1 MEKAGGMKKTL
12 WALSLNHMLLVLAAF
27 LFEWGLGFESGFHYD
42 AGAADSLHVWYG
54 GVLFPLQWLV
64 ECIGVGLLAYA
75 VIIAGE
81 TQLSGL
87 AWPVCLATGG
97 FAAWYA
103 LV

>member
-1 MEKAGGMKKTL
+1 MKKTL
-12 WALSLNHMLLVLAAF
+12 WVLSLNHMLLVLAAF
-27 LFEWGLGFESGFHYD
+27 VFDQGRVFASRVVAPSVFVDDGMTEHIHF
-42 AGAADSLHVWYG
+42 WYG
-54 GVLFPLQWLV
+54 GVLFPLQWVV
-64 ECIGVGLLAYA
+64 ECTCVGLLAYA

-81 TQLSGL
+81 TQLSGW